1 MEMKKQVWSFNE
13 FVFEAYNGYN
23 KLMEGEGAGAL
34 IEAISKL
41 ESSGISAEA
50 VKELGIISGIAKAVS
65 TEDADAEE
73 DLGGYI
79 LTFIDGITRG
89 GINITKV
96 ETKINVITYDNVI
109 TESILIEGE
118 DERIKILDWLYTLNK
133 DNTYNKTS
141 AGAYVGNRGK
151 TFWNKVKTDKRM
163 VGISGMSR
171 NMYYKKGTATGS
183 RTESKDWGY
192 VGRILNFIG
201 AMIPFRNKVRNVTGT
216 KTEKDTKYL
225 ADTGLLGQTVIT
237 AINSGKILTGFSS
250 IDRKDMFMGG
260 DGRGTSSDSKRG
272 FSNISGD
279 KTTVT
284 GYTISIPLGA
294 NLTEDE
300 KEPTSNRSKVGD
312 EKVYFTLVL
321 YSMGELGK
329 SSRQIPFSDIVLTEK
344 TVPTGENTVTYTE
357 DLLNNEDE
365 KKRVLFALDSSAL
378 TDDGKDNI
386 NKLIESFYSIESI
399 EIQGFASKEGDKD
412 NNDKLCVERAA
423 AVAKY
428 IKSVKDW
435 GIPASKVTS
444 SATPNVQPKTGE
456 GSTDSLPSWRK
467 VRFIV
472 KGTKAGTVPATQT
485 VPVMTPTI
493 GKFTPDK
500 VDIKQICLC
509 FEVGKQTTTKKGK

>member
-1 MEMKKQVWSFNE
+1 MEMKKQVLSFDE

-41 ESSGISAEA
+41 ESSGISGEA
-50 VKELGIISGIAKAVS
+50 IKELGIISGIAKAVS

-73 DLGGYI
+73 QLGYYI
-79 LTFIDGITRG
+79 LKFIDGITQG

-109 TESILIEGE
+109 TESVLLEGE
-118 DERIKILDWLYTLNK
+118 DERIKLLDWLYSLNEENTLNK
-133 DNTYNKTS
+133 TS
-141 AGAYVGNRGK
+141 SGSYQKRGK
-151 TFWNKVKTDKRM
+151 TFWKKVKTDKRM
-163 VGISGMSR
+163 VGISGMS
-171 NMYYKKGTATGS
+171 NKMYYKKGTATGS

-192 VGRILNFIG
+192 AGRILNFIG
-201 AMIPFRNKVRNVTGT
+201 AMIPFRKKVRNSNSGSNQ
-216 KTEKDTKYL
+216 EKDTKYL

-237 AINSGKILTGFSS
+237 AINSGKILTGLSS
-250 IDRKDMFMGG
+250 IDRKDMFIGG
-260 DGRGTSSDSKRG
+260 DRSASSSDSKRG
-272 FSNISGD
+272 FSNISGN

-284 GYTISIPLGA
+284 GYTIAIPKGA
-294 NLTEDE
+294 DLTEEE
-300 KEPTSNRSKVGD
+300 KEPTSNMSKVGN
-312 EKVYFTLVL
+312 EKAYFTLVL

-344 TVPTGENTVTYTE
+344 TVPTGENVQTYSE

-365 KKRVLFALDSSAL
+365 NKRVLFAADKSVL
-378 TDDGKDNI
+378 TDAGKDNI
-386 NKLIESFYSIESI
+386 NNLIERFYSIESI
-399 EIQGFASKEGDKD
+399 EIQGFASQEGDAD

-428 IKSVKDW
+428 IKSVKEW
-435 GIPASKVTS
+435 AIPASKVTAS
-444 SATPNVQPKTGE
+444 TTPNVQPKVGE
-456 GSTDSLPSWRK
+456 GSTDSRPSWRK
-467 VRFIV
+467 IRFIV
-472 KGTKAGTVPATQT
+472 KGTKAGTVPATET

>member
-23 KLMEGEGAGAL
+23 KLMEDEGAGDL

-73 DLGGYI
+73 DLGYYI

-109 TESILIEGE
+109 TESILLEGE

-133 DNTYNKTS
+133 DNTFNKTS
-141 AGAYVGNRGK
+141 SGSYQKRGK

-163 VGISGMSR
+163 VGISGMSKKI
-171 NMYYKKGTATGS
+171 YYKKDTATGS

-201 AMIPFRNKVRNVTGT
+201 AMIPFKNRVRNERGS
-216 KTEKDTKYL
+216 KEYKDTKYL

-237 AINSGKILTGFSS
+237 AINSGKILTGLSS

-260 DGRGTSSDSKRG
+260 DGSSTSSDGKRG
-272 FSNISGD
+272 FSNISGN

-300 KEPTSNRSKVGD
+300 KEPTSNISKVGD

-344 TVPTGENTVTYTE
+344 TVPTGENTITYTE

-365 KKRVLFALDSSAL
+365 NKRVLFEVDKSVL
-378 TDDGKDNI
+378 TNDGKDNI
-386 NKLIESFYSIESI
+386 KNLIERFYSIESI
-399 EIQGFASKEGDKD
+399 EIQGFASMEGNAD

-444 SATPNVQPKTGE
+444 STAPNVQPKNSKETR
-456 GSTDSLPSWRK
+456 TSWRK